1 MANTPDYLIGLV
13 QELRKLPAETEW
25 VEFKAGDATSP
36 EDIGEYLSAL
46 SNAAALCGKAHAYLI
61 WGIADGTHAVV
72 GTRFTMK
79 GAKKAAR
86 TWKAG
91 WCAC

>member
-72 GTRFTMK
+72 G
-79 GAKKAAR
+79 
-86 TWKAG
+86 
-91 WCAC
+91 AC